1 MSPHHVDPANGTTEE
16 VASVFAN
23 APLIPA
29 DEMFALAADFKLDQH
44 PNKVNLGPGSYKD
57 ENGQPW
63 ILPSVAVSRRIIAEQ
78 GLYHEY
84 LPILGLPEF
93 RTGVA
98 KLVLGDAG
106 YQLKESK
113 IASGQ
118 TISGT
123 GALHMAGLFLK
134 RFSSL
139 SNDVYIS
146 DPTWMNH
153 HGVFKSLGFN
163 CLEYRYYDAE
173 TKTLAYE
180 SIIQTLESATSGSI
194 VVLHA
199 CAHNPTG
206 CDLSREQWRK
216 IAGLIKARGLFPL
229 FDAAYL
235 GFNSGN
241 IEDDA
246 FAIRHFINDL
256 GMEAIVSVSFAKNMG
271 ERVGCLLLVSS
282 TEEAA
287 KNSQSALES
296 LTRIEFSNSPAYG
309 ARIAATILQ
318 DKELVAQWHKD
329 LVTMSSRITDM
340 RDALYQSLSKQ
351 TEQDWTHIIRQSGMF
366 GFLGLS
372 PVVVR
377 RLRDEYHIYMAESSR
392 ISIAGLNPGN
402 VEYVASCIVR
412 CLQ

>member
-44 PNKVNLGPGSYKD
+44 QNKVNLGPGSDKD

-63 ILPSVAVSRRIIAEQ
+63 ILPSVAMSRRIIAEQ

-84 LPILGLPEF
+84 LPILGSPEF
-93 RTGVA
+93 RTEVA
-98 KLVLGDAG
+98 KLVLGDTG
-106 YQLKESK
+106 YQVKESK

-146 DPTWMNH
+146 
-153 HGVFKSLGFN
+153 
-163 CLEYRYYDAE
+163 
-173 TKTLAYE
+173 
-180 SIIQTLESATSGSI
+180 
-194 VVLHA
+194 A
-199 CAHNPTG
+199 CAYNPTG
-206 CDLSREQWRK
+206 CDPSREQWRE

-241 IEDDA
+241 IDDDA

-256 GMEAIVSVSFAKNMG
+256 GLEAIVSVSFAKNMG

-296 LTRIEFSNSPAYG
+296 LTRIEFSNPPAYG

-318 DKELVAQWHKD
+318 DTELVAQWHKD
-329 LVTMSSRITDM
+329 LVTMSSRIADI
-340 RDALYQSLSKQ
+340 RGALYQSLSKQ

-377 RLRDEYHIYMAESSR
+377 RLRDGYHIYMAESSR

>member
-84 LPILGLPEF
+84 LPILGSPEF
-93 RTGVA
+93 RTEVA
-98 KLVLGDAG
+98 KLVLGDTG
-106 YQLKESK
+106 YQVKESK
-113 IASGQ
+113 GMGLAELQTQIASGQ

-163 CLEYRYYDAE
+163 CLKYRDYDAE
-173 TKTLAYE
+173 SKTLAYE
-180 SIIQTLESATSGSI
+180 SIIQTLQSATSGL
-194 VVLHA
+194 VYL
-199 CAHNPTG
+199 
-206 CDLSREQWRK
+206 QWT
-216 IAGLIKARGLFPL
+216 L
-229 FDAAYL
+229 AA
-235 GFNSGN
+235 SG
-241 IEDDA
+241 A
-246 FAIRHFINDL
+246 P
-256 GMEAIVSVSFAKNMG
+256 
-271 ERVGCLLLVSS
+271 
-282 TEEAA
+282 AA
-287 KNSQSALES
+287 KP
-296 LTRIEFSNSPAYG
+296 PA
-309 ARIAATILQ
+309 
-318 DKELVAQWHKD
+318 
-329 LVTMSSRITDM
+329 
-340 RDALYQSLSKQ
+340 
-351 TEQDWTHIIRQSGMF
+351 
-366 GFLGLS
+366 
-372 PVVVR
+372 
-377 RLRDEYHIYMAESSR
+377 
-392 ISIAGLNPGN
+392 
-402 VEYVASCIVR
+402 
-412 CLQ
+412 

>member
-1 MSPHHVDPANGTTEE
+1 MVQPACSKG
-16 VASVFAN
+16 
-23 APLIPA
+23 
-29 DEMFALAADFKLDQH
+29 MGLAELQT
-44 PNKVNLGPGSYKD
+44 
-57 ENGQPW
+57 Q
-63 ILPSVAVSRRIIAEQ
+63 IA
-78 GLYHEY
+78 G
-84 LPILGLPEF
+84 
-93 RTGVA
+93 
-98 KLVLGDAG
+98 
-106 YQLKESK
+106 
-113 IASGQ
+113 GQ

-123 GALHMAGLFLK
+123 GALHMAGLLLK

-206 CDLSREQWRK
+206 CDPSREQWRE
-216 IAGLIKARGLFPL
+216 IAGLIKAKGLFPL

-241 IEDDA
+241 IDDDA

-271 ERVGCLLLVSS
+271 L
-282 TEEAA
+282 
-287 KNSQSALES
+287 
-296 LTRIEFSNSPAYG
+296 YG
-309 ARIAATILQ
+309 
-318 DKELVAQWHKD
+318 K
-329 LVTMSSRITDM
+329 
-340 RDALYQSLSKQ
+340 
-351 TEQDWTHIIRQSGMF
+351 
-366 GFLGLS
+366 
-372 PVVVR
+372 
-377 RLRDEYHIYMAESSR
+377 
-392 ISIAGLNPGN
+392 
-402 VEYVASCIVR
+402 
-412 CLQ
+412 

>member
-84 LPILGLPEF
+84 LPILGSPEF
-93 RTGVA
+93 RTEVA
-98 KLVLGDAG
+98 KLVLGDTG
-106 YQLKESK
+106 YQVKESK

-123 GALHMAGLFLK
+123 GALHMAGLFVK
-134 RFSSL
+134 RFSRL

-163 CLEYRYYDAE
+163 CLKYRYYDAE

-206 CDLSREQWRK
+206 C
-216 IAGLIKARGLFPL
+216 LFPL

-235 GFNSGN
+235 GFNSGR
-241 IEDDA
+241 IDDDA

-282 TEEAA
+282 TEEAV

-296 LTRIEFSNSPAYG
+296 LTRIEFSNPPAYG

-329 LVTMSSRITDM
+329 LVTM
-340 RDALYQSLSKQ
+340 
-351 TEQDWTHIIRQSGMF
+351 
-366 GFLGLS
+366 
-372 PVVVR
+372 
-377 RLRDEYHIYMAESSR
+377 
-392 ISIAGLNPGN
+392 
-402 VEYVASCIVR
+402 
-412 CLQ
+412 

>member
-44 PNKVNLGPGSYKD
+44 QNKVNLGPGSYKD

-63 ILPSVAVSRRIIAEQ
+63 ILPSVAMSRRIIAEQ

-84 LPILGLPEF
+84 LPILGSPEF
-93 RTGVA
+93 RTEVA
-98 KLVLGDAG
+98 KLVLGDTG
-106 YQLKESK
+106 YQVKESK

-163 CLEYRYYDAE
+163 CLKYRYYDAE
-173 TKTLAYE
+173 SKTLAYE

-206 CDLSREQWRK
+206 CDPSREQWRE

-241 IEDDA
+241 IDDDA
-246 FAIRHFINDL
+246 FAMRHFINDL

-271 ERVGCLLLVSS
+271 LYGN

-296 LTRIEFSNSPAYG
+296 LTRIEFSNPPAYG

-318 DKELVAQWHKD
+318 DKELVAQWHKN
-329 LVTMSSRITDM
+329 LVTMSSRIADM
-340 RDALYQSLSKQ
+340 RGALYQSLSKQ
-351 TEQDWTHIIRQSGMF
+351 N
-366 GFLGLS
+366 
-372 PVVVR
+372 
-377 RLRDEYHIYMAESSR
+377 EYHIYMAESSR
-392 ISIAGLNPGN
+392 MSIAGLNPGN

>member
-44 PNKVNLGPGSYKD
+44 QNKVNLGPGSYKD

-63 ILPSVAVSRRIIAEQ
+63 ILPSVAMSRRIIAEQ

-84 LPILGLPEF
+84 LPILGSPEF
-93 RTGVA
+93 RTEVA
-98 KLVLGDAG
+98 KLVLGDTG
-106 YQLKESK
+106 YQVKESK
-113 IASGQ
+113 IANGQ

-163 CLEYRYYDAE
+163 CLKYRYYDAE

-180 SIIQTLESATSGSI
+180 SIIQTLESATS
-194 VVLHA
+194 
-199 CAHNPTG
+199 
-206 CDLSREQWRK
+206 
-216 IAGLIKARGLFPL
+216 
-229 FDAAYL
+229 
-235 GFNSGN
+235 
-241 IEDDA
+241 
-246 FAIRHFINDL
+246 
-256 GMEAIVSVSFAKNMG
+256 G

-296 LTRIEFSNSPAYG
+296 LTRIEFSNPPAYG

-318 DKELVAQWHKD
+318 DTELVAQWHKD
-329 LVTMSSRITDM
+329 LVTMSSRIADI
-340 RDALYQSLSKQ
+340 RGALYQSLSKQ

-377 RLRDEYHIYMAESSR
+377 RLRDGYHIYMAESSR